1 MKKILFLALAFATLG
16 LNANPVN
23 WSFSVNPLS
32 GNRAELVFLANI
44 ESGWNMY
51 AVEVPPNGPLPTEFI
66 YNPSNA
72 FRKIGS
78 VRENPPAP
86 IVFDA
91 TFEMEVGKHTGQVR
105 FIQTIEILSEQD
117 FTITGSIDYMVCNDA
132 MCMPFD
138 VEFSIP
144 VRGIPRTPAPVAQ
157 TPATPVQQV
166 PTQATPAQDVV
177 SEEVEENLIEETE
190 ISVASEPAQDTE
202 RASNERFW
210 LFIILAMLAG
220 FAAVLTPCVFP
231 LIPMTVSFFMSGEST
246 RKQTMIKGVVF
257 GLSVAF
263 LYSILGIIVAI
274 TNSPGIANVLSTH
287 WIANTLFFILFIVFA
302 CSFFG
307 LFEITLPASLSNKLD
322 AKADK
327 GGLMASFFMA
337 AVLTIV
343 SFSCTGPFVAVLLV
357 EAARGTSVLQ
367 PILGMFA
374 FGLALGLPFML
385 LSTAPSLLKKLPKS
399 GGWLNSVKVVFA
411 FVLLAFSM
419 TFLLTI
425 ESFYGLSFFTREVY
439 IGIWVVIFTLMGFY
453 LLGKIKFAHDSDV
466 KHVGVFRLFL
476 VIATFSFVVY
486 LIPGLFGAPLRGI
499 SGLIPT
505 VAKQQFNL
513 QQIGGTVSF
522 QEQAQRQVRH
532 GDIFSLPHGL
542 QGFFD
547 YEEGLAYARKTG
559 RPILLDF
566 TGHGCRNCREMES
579 RVWSDPE
586 VLRLLNEFIIIALY
600 TNDRTVL
607 PETEHFTGTDGR
619 LKNTIGRQNAYL
631 QITRFGTN
639 TLPYYVVLNSEGSP
653 LRDRGVGFVSR
664 DVFIEHLEIGLGR
677 R

>member
-1 MKKILFLALAFATLG
+1 LK
-16 LNANPVN
+16 ANPVS
-23 WSFSVNPLS
+23 WSFSVNPLN
-32 GNRAELVFLANI
+32 GNRAELIFSANI
-44 ESGWNMY
+44 EPGWNMY

-72 FRKIGS
+72 FRKVGS
-78 VRENPPAP
+78 VREVPPAP

-91 TFEMEVGKHTGQVR
+91 TFEMEVGKHSGNVR
-105 FIQTIEILSEQD
+105 FIQTIEILSEQN
-117 FTITGSIDYMVCNDA
+117 FTITGSIDYMVCDDV

-144 VRGIPRTPAPVAQ
+144 VRGIPRTLAPATQ
-157 TPATPVQQV
+157 TPASVQQT
-166 PTQATPAQDVV
+166 PTQQAPVEEVA
-177 SEEVEENLIEETE
+177 SEEVEGILIEETE
-190 ISVASEPAQDTE
+190 VFAASVPVQDTE
-202 RASNERFW
+202 RASNNRFW
-210 LFIILAMLAG
+210 LFIGLAMLAG
-220 FAAVLTPCVFP
+220 FGAVLTPCVFP
-231 LIPMTVSFFMSGEST
+231 LIPMTVSFFMSGDSS
-246 RKQTMIKGVVF
+246 RKQTMTKGVIF
-257 GLSVAF
+257 GLSVAC

-287 WIANTLFFILFIVFA
+287 WIANTLFFLLFIVFA

-327 GGLMASFFMA
+327 GGLMAAFFMA

-357 EAARGTSVLQ
+357 EAARGTSALQ

-374 FGLALGLPFML
+374 FGFALGLPFML
-385 LSTAPSLLKKLPKS
+385 LSMAPSLLKKLPKS

-425 ESFYGLSFFTREVY
+425 ESFYSLSFFTREVY
-439 IGIWVVIFTLMGFY
+439 LGIWIVIFTLMGFY

-466 KHVGVFRLFL
+466 KHIGVFRLFL

-486 LIPGLFGAPLRGI
+486 LIPGLFGAPLRAI

-547 YEEGLAYARKTG
+547 YEEGLAYARETG

-586 VLRLLNEFIIIALY
+586 VLSLLNEFVIIALY

-607 PETEHFTGTDGR
+607 PEAEHFTGTDGR

-639 TLPYYVVLNSEGSP
+639 TLPYYVVLDSEGNP
-653 LRDRGVGFVSR
+653 LRERGVGFVSR